1 MEGDIKMKKIVG
13 LCIAILASATLFVG
27 CGDQSPKE
35 TDKGNVGDYYI
46 EIRESKV
53 SYDSEDNDILV
64 VQYEFTNN
72 SDHNQNFYFSTSR
85 KYFQDGIQLD
95 PVMPGKMTE
104 EYKNNTKDIQPGAT
118 ITVEDAVRLNNTDS
132 PVDIELT
139 PLMGQGSGKVSK
151 TFTMPDNEE

>member
-1 MEGDIKMKKIVG
+1 
-13 LCIAILASATLFVG
+13 
-27 CGDQSPKE
+27 
-35 TDKGNVGDYYI
+35 
-46 EIRESKV
+46 
-53 SYDSEDNDILV
+53 
-64 VQYEFTNN
+64 
-72 SDHNQNFYFSTSR
+72 
-85 KYFQDGIQLD
+85 
-95 PVMPGKMTE
+95 MPGKMTE